1 MFRNET
7 VTYHCINLPRDMTI
21 QEWYQT
27 SLSNWAKMPGG
38 GFSQINDVSPDIG
51 N

>member
-1 MFRNET
+1 
-7 VTYHCINLPRDMTI
+7 MTI

-27 SLSNWAKMPGG
+27 SLSNWPK
-38 GFSQINDVSPDIG
+38 SQVMGSVKITQIDDVSPDIG

>member
-1 MFRNET
+1 
-7 VTYHCINLPRDMTI
+7 MTI

-27 SLSNWAKMPGG
+27 RLSFTGL
-38 GFSQINDVSPDIG
+38 SQVVGSVKITQIDDVSPDIG